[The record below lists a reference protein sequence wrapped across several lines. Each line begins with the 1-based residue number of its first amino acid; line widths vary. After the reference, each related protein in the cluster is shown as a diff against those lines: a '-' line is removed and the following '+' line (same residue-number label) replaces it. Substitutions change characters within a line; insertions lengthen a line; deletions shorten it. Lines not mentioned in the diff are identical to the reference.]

1 MGKLALLQSPDFTD
15 PVVDALYFPVFE
27 YKKDLVE
34 YLDLVD
40 PFPFTDAS
48 FPQRWDDGSGEA
60 SCELSEKNIEAGINA
75 TENSKI
81 KPSKVLMY
89 EVLM

>member
-48 FPQRWDDGSGEA
+48 FPQR
-60 SCELSEKNIEAGINA
+60 
-75 TENSKI
+75 
-81 KPSKVLMY
+81 
-89 EVLM
+89 